1 MPRRAVA
8 ERPMVGERE
17 KKLDHFF
24 WRLLLQKG
32 GKNILLPP
40 RLFHLL
46 LASSHSLHS
55 ANSSDMKN
63 VQSFLQLSILETTI
77 PASGTAVSGVRVH
90 IYQFKNQVAS
100 HLLDFQLE
108 CNSNAKT
115 VERNAIRSDM
125 GPLAVIENTCKRIHF
140 SKMFEFCISRYRGPL
155 SFRPS
160 IRLYFCH
167 DRLFSRQEV
176 LGGTESSPRFAFQPW
191 TCVPSSPLA
200 QCNQLV

>member
-1 MPRRAVA
+1 MVRPSTTRAYSVSKLFLFFRFSSRRSRLWQKCLTAQLTRFTMPRRAVA

-115 VERNAIRSDM
+115 VERNAIRSDI
-125 GPLAVIENTCKRIHF
+125 GPA
-140 SKMFEFCISRYRGPL
+140 G
-155 SFRPS
+155 
-160 IRLYFCH
+160 
-167 DRLFSRQEV
+167 
-176 LGGTESSPRFAFQPW
+176 
-191 TCVPSSPLA
+191 
-200 QCNQLV
+200 CNRKHL